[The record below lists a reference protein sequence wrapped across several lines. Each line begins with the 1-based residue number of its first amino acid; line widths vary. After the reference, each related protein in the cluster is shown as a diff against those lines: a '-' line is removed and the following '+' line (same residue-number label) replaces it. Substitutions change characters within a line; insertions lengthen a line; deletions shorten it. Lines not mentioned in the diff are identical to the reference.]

1 MQMKKVI
8 GMSSS
13 KFMGCSVVVGF
24 GSKGYGG
31 GGGGCRDRA
40 QGALLRGCGGL
51 AGPRRLAREDLFGRR
66 GLADQVAL
74 RVLHA
79 HLLRSEE
86 HTSEIQSLMRNSY
99 AVFCLKKQKTS
110 NNTKR

>member
-51 AGPRRLAREDLFGRR
+51 AGPRRLARADLFGRR

-74 RVLHA
+74 RVLQIGRA
-79 HLLRSEE
+79 HVCTPVPNAHR
-86 HTSEIQSLMRNSY
+86 
-99 AVFCLKKQKTS
+99 VFRLPPEKKQ
-110 NNTKR
+110 

>member
-40 QGALLRGCGGL
+40 PGALPRGCGGL
-51 AGPRRLAREDLFGRR
+51 AGPRRPAPEALFGPRR
-66 GLADQVAL
+66 LAAQVAL
-74 RVLHA
+74 RVLPPHLHQTVHLPPVFPPPPA
-79 HLLRSEE
+79 HPRTHPRVTE
-86 HTSEIQSLMRNSY
+86 H
-99 AVFCLKKQKTS
+99 
-110 NNTKR
+110 